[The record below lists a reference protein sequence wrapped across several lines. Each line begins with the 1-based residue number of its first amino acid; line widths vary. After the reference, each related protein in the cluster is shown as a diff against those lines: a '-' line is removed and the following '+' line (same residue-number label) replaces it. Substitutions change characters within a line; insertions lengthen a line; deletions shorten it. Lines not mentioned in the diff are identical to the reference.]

1 MSKNLRKCMRTMH
14 HFCDADS
21 PRIKKTI
28 LKEMSENPCYFDAIH
43 EIINNIYL
51 ENLKIPPSSRKKVK
65 KFLYILDGIHKHPK
79 SKVKRRKLVI
89 QSGGFIQFILPIL
102 GTLITD
108 LISDAISKK
117 SNTGSSESE

>member
-14 HFCDADS
+14 HFCDSNS
-21 PRIKKTI
+21 PKIKKTI

-51 ENLKIPPSSRKKVK
+51 KNLKIPPSRRTKMKRFL
-65 KFLYILDGIHKHPK
+65 KFFDDIHRQPK
-79 SKVKRRKLVI
+79 SKAKRRKLVI

-102 GTLITD
+102 ATLVTE
-108 LISDAISKK
+108 LISNAISKK
-117 SNTGSSESE
+117 NNISAS

>member
-14 HFCDADS
+14 HYCDSNS
-21 PRIKKTI
+21 PKIKKII

-51 ENLKIPPSSRKKVK
+51 KNLKIPPSRRLKMK
-65 KFLYILDGIHKHPK
+65 KFLKFFDDIHRQPK
-79 SKVKRRKLVI
+79 SKAKRRKLVI

-102 GTLITD
+102 ATLVTE
-108 LISDAISKK
+108 LISNAISKK
-117 SNTGSSESE
+117 NNTSSS